1 MRVVIASRIFA
12 PEPAAASFRL
22 TALAH
27 ALHDRGA
34 DVTVLTTAVPGAASH
49 PIDRTVDVRRVPVWR
64 DDAGYVRGYLQYLSF
79 DVPLLL
85 RLLAVERPDVVV
97 VEPPPTTGAIVRL
110 VCAIRRIPYVY
121 YAADIWSD
129 AAATAAPKLIVRA
142 VRAVEGWAIRGSA
155 AVLSVTDGVTL
166 RVGELGARKL
176 IATVGNGVDTSTFS
190 LDGPAADLAAPYLLY
205 AGTASE
211 VQGAAVFVEAFQR
224 LLEDRPDARLV
235 FLGHGSDWKHLQ
247 DLARALPPGAVRF
260 LPRVPAAV
268 AAEWLRGAT
277 ATLASIRPGEGYDF
291 ARPTKILASAACGT
305 PVIFA
310 GAEATGALVTDASL
324 GWAVGY
330 DVTEVER
337 AMADAVN
344 APARPERRSRI
355 AAWAADNV
363 SIRAVAERA
372 SDVVIGAGSREPN
385 HR

>member
-1 MRVVIASRIFA
+1 MRVVLASRIFA

-27 ALHDRGA
+27 SLHARGA
-34 DVTVLTTAVPGAASH
+34 DVTVLTTEVPGASPH
-49 PIDRTVDVRRVPVWR
+49 PIDRLVDVRRAPVLR

-85 RLLAVERPDVVV
+85 RLLTVRRPDVVV
-97 VEPPPTTGAIVRL
+97 VEPPPTTGAVVRL
-110 VCAIRRIPYVY
+110 VCGIRRIPYVY

-129 AAATAAPKLIVRA
+129 AAATAAPKPVVRA
-142 VRAVEGWAIRGSA
+142 VRAVEGWAIRGAA

-166 RVGELGARKL
+166 RVGELGARKRV
-176 IATVGNGVDTSTFS
+176 ATVGNGVDTGTFS
-190 LDGPAADLAAPYLLY
+190 LDGPAVDLAGPYLLY

-211 VQGAAVFVEAFQR
+211 VQGAAVFVEAFTR
-224 LLEDRPDARLV
+224 LLEDRPDVRLV
-235 FLGHGSDWKHLQ
+235 FLGHGSDWKRLQ
-247 DLARALPPGAVRF
+247 EAAQQLPPGAVRF
-260 LPRVPAAV
+260 LPRAPAAV

-310 GAEATGALVTDASL
+310 GAEAAGALVTVAGL

-330 DVTEVER
+330 DVTEVEG
-337 AMADAVN
+337 AMREAVN
-344 APARPERRSRI
+344 APASAGLRASI
-355 AAWAADNV
+355 ATWAADNA
-363 SIRAVAERA
+363 SIQAVADRA
-372 SDVVIGAGSREPN
+372 SGIVIESGSR
-385 HR
+385 